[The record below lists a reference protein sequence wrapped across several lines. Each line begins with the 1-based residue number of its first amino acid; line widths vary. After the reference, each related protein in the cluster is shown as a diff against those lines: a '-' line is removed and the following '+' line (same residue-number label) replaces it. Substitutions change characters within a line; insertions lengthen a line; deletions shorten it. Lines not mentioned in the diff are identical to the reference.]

1 MHAACV
7 ALSTRMRGAVNLH
20 AWRCQPVAAHLT
32 TASSMHADCSGTT
45 AAPAG
50 SAARDGPSS
59 CCPTCGALL
68 ARVDLPRAPL
78 AGARQQAA
86 QQHVQLQDYLPR
98 RPSTA
103 PARHSALVR
112 QDLQVNRLS
121 KPIVHQRVIG
131 SSIKAAR

>member
-1 MHAACV
+1 MMAYA
-7 ALSTRMRGAVNLH
+7 M
-20 AWRCQPVAAHLT
+20 WRCQPVAALP
-32 TASSMHADCSGTT
+32 TAACSMHADCSSTT
-45 AAPAG
+45 LAPAG
-50 SAARDGPSS
+50 SAARDGPS

-68 ARVDLPRAPL
+68 SRVDLPRAPL

-86 QQHVQLQDYLPR
+86 QQHVQHQDHLPR

-103 PARHSALVR
+103 PARHSELVR

-131 SSIKAAR
+131 SSIEAAR